1 MTYLVT
7 LGVTVTRP
15 SIRLVTNP
23 PLVVVVKS
31 HTYLPSVKAAVTV
44 SVSVIEQVPSVPLTI
59 AVVNDVADVV
69 NETIEFQGDGDLKYV
84 DVQIIDS

>member
-1 MTYLVT
+1 VAPNLCCSYSYIYLVT

-15 SIRLVTNP
+15 SNLRVTNP

-44 SVSVIEQVPSVPLTI
+44 SVSVIEHVPSVPLTI
-59 AVVNDVADVV
+59 AVVNDVALD
-69 NETIEFQGDGDLKYV
+69 DR
-84 DVQIIDS
+84 